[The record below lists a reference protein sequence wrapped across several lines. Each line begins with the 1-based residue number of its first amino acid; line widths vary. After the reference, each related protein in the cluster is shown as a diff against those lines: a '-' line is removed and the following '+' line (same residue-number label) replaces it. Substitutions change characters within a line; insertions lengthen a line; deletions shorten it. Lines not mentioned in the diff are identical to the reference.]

1 MKQITD
7 SDLGPVPEGSLLS
20 PTAQTHSGPDA
31 VELPAKGKANRKQI
45 GQLGETL
52 AAEYLQNKHW
62 HIKERNWR
70 CRSGELDIIAE
81 DGDTLVFVEVRTRRN
96 TGMFGSPQESVNWR
110 KQQQVRQT
118 AVAYLY
124 RIGMPN
130 RTIRFDLVSVLLSTS
145 EDFISLDHLE
155 HAF

>member
-1 MKQITD
+1 MKQKTD
-7 SDLGPVPEGSLLS
+7 GNFDPASENSDFSPMANIELGENVLG
-20 PTAQTHSGPDA
+20 
-31 VELPAKGKANRKQI
+31 LPSKEKVNRKQI

-52 AAEYLQNKHW
+52 AAEYLLNKQL
-62 HIKERNWR
+62 HIRERNWR
-70 CRSGELDIIAE
+70 CRSGELDLIAL

-124 RIGMPN
+124 RIGTPN
-130 RTIRFDLVSVLLSTS
+130 RTIRFDLVSVLLSVS
-145 EDFISLDHLE
+145 GEFLSIHHLE